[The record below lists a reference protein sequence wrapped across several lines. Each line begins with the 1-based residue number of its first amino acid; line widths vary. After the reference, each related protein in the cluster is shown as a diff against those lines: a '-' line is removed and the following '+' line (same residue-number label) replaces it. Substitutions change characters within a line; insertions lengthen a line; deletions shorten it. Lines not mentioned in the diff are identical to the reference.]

1 MNKQNS
7 NAEPAPSLAEKL
19 ALTAHEPGVYL
30 LKDAVGAIIYIG
42 KARDLRKRLAAYFK
56 NSGHTDLKTGVLI
69 KKIVDF
75 DTILTGNE
83 KEALILESNLIKRHR
98 PRYNVILKDDKR
110 YPSLRLDL
118 QEDYPS
124 FTIVR
129 KIGQDKA
136 NFFGPFASAHA
147 VRETLKTINKTF
159 KLRKCRA
166 KDFKTRTRP
175 CLHCQMEGCLAPCC
189 LDVDP
194 RVYREQVNEAIMFLN
209 GRTKDLIAKIKQ
221 QMDAAARAQEFEKA
235 ARLRDKMFSLQR
247 TIEKQIAVTT
257 DFQDRDV
264 FAIVRSNGC
273 ALVMV
278 FNVVGGFLKGTQ
290 HFSFEETIS
299 TDAEAIGT
307 FMRQYYEKPVL
318 LPNEILISIDMQ
330 DAGLIEDWFKTVKG
344 KKVKILHPKRGE
356 KAKLLAMTLRNAEN
370 ELKGLLAARSAEM
383 ELLLRLQKKLR
394 LSRLP
399 ERIECFDNSNIF
411 GAQPVAGMVVFEKG
425 KPQKSAYRK
434 FKIKAAKMQDDYA
447 YMCEVLSRR
456 LGKLDAQH
464 NFEPCPDLLM
474 VDGGRGQ
481 LSIASAVIRELALE
495 GRFDIIAI
503 AKKDEKKGQAQD
515 KIFKPRRTNPI
526 AFGKDADLLLFL
538 QRIRDEAH
546 RFAIS
551 FHRKRRTKAAMQSEL
566 DAIPGI
572 GQKRKTILL
581 KHFKSIK
588 KIREASID
596 QLNALPGIPLAA
608 AEAVHRYLNSQSK

>member
-1 MNKQNS
+1 MKESIQIT
-7 NAEPAPSLAEKL
+7 EPPPDLAEKL
-19 ALTAHEPGVYL
+19 ARIAHEPGVYM
-30 LKDAVGAIIYIG
+30 LKDDAGTIIYIG
-42 KARDLRKRLAAYFK
+42 KARDLSKRLAAYFK
-56 NSGHTDLKTGVLI
+56 NSGHTDMKTGVLV

-75 DTILTGNE
+75 DTIITGNE

-98 PRYNVILKDDKR
+98 PRYNVVLKDDKR

-129 KIGQDKA
+129 KIGQDDA
-136 NFFGPFASAHA
+136 NYFGPFASAHA

-189 LDVDP
+189 MDVDP
-194 RVYREQVNEAIMFLN
+194 QIYREQVNEAIMFLK

-221 QMDAAARAQEFEKA
+221 QMNAAAQAQEFEKA

-264 FAIVRSNGC
+264 FAIVRSKGC

-278 FNVVGGFLKGTQ
+278 FNVIGGFLKGTR

-299 TDAEAIGT
+299 TDAEAMGT
-307 FMRQYYEKPVL
+307 FIRQYYEKPVT
-318 LPNEILISIDMQ
+318 LPKEILVSVEMQ
-330 DAGLIEDWFKTVKG
+330 DARLIEDWFKSVKG
-344 KKVKILHPKRGE
+344 QKVKIVNPKRGE
-356 KAKLLAMTLRNAEN
+356 KAKLLTMALRNAEN
-370 ELKGLLAARSAEM
+370 ELKELLASRIAEM
-383 ELLLRLQKKLR
+383 ELLLRLQKKLK

-399 ERIECFDNSNIF
+399 ERIECFDNSNI
-411 GAQPVAGMVVFEKG
+411 GPAQAVASMVVFEKG
-425 KPQKSAYRK
+425 KPRKSAYRK
-434 FKIKAAKMQDDYA
+434 FKIKAVDIQDDYA
-447 YMCEVLSRR
+447 YMNEVLSRR
-456 LGKLDAQH
+456 LAKLKSQP
-464 NFEPCPDLLM
+464 ESKPRPDLLM

-481 LSIASAVIRELALE
+481 LGIALAVIRELALE
-495 GRFDIIAI
+495 DQFDMIAI
-503 AKKDEKKGQAQD
+503 AKKDEKKGQGQD
-515 KIFKPRRTNPI
+515 KIFKPHRTNPI

-538 QRIRDEAH
+538 QRVRDEAH

-551 FHRKRRTKAAMQSEL
+551 FHRKRRTKAALQSEL
-566 DAIPGI
+566 DGIPGV
-572 GQKRKTILL
+572 GKTRKAILL

-596 QLNALPGIPLAA
+596 HLKALPGIPSAT
-608 AEAVHRYLNSQSK
+608 AEAIHQYLNPESK